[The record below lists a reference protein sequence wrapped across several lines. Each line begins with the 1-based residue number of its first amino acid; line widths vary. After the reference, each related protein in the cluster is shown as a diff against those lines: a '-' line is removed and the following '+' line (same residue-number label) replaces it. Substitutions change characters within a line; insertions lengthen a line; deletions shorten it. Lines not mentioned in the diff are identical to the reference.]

1 VCEHQRTT
9 LFYDLFPSTA
19 QMESYYQSRVAEFG
33 VPPGSGFCDDAERAE
48 NAFIRSRAGRRFEVG
63 RLLCFRDAGN
73 AVFIWTD
80 RRVDVAVEA
89 QRRDPTNQQLY
100 RLWARVEFGPLV

>member
-1 VCEHQRTT
+1 
-9 LFYDLFPSTA
+9 
-19 QMESYYQSRVAEFG
+19 
-33 VPPGSGFCDDAERAE
+33 
-48 NAFIRSRAGRRFEVG
+48 
-63 RLLCFRDAGN
+63 
-73 AVFIWTD
+73 VFIWTD